1 MNKIVTNYFQT
12 KVFCFAFVNIV
23 QYMRVYMCTLNCN
36 SNNLYFNLSIFLF
49 TIFISH
55 LFFVV
60 P

>member
-12 KVFCFAFVNIV
+12 KVFCFVFVNIV
-23 QYMRVYMCTLNCN
+23 QQMHIYMCILNCN
-36 SNNLYFNLSIFLF
+36 SNNLYFNLLIFLF